1 MQQQNLRQ
9 PQGATHKRK
18 RIGRGNASGHGTYS
32 TKGMKGQKARAGGGV
47 RPGFEG
53 GQLPFI
59 RRMAR
64 KRGFRNPFRVEYEEV
79 NVGTLAR
86 FAANSEVNAE
96 TLKAARLVQR
106 ERPIKILGN
115 GDLTVALTIEA
126 TSFSKSA
133 REKIEAAGGT
143 VRWLNGEPK
152 TEEPAD
158 DVKPKRAPKAK
169 KAVATAEADEPSGSA
184 EAEQEEATDGAGS

>member
-1 MQQQNLRQ
+1 
-9 PQGATHKRK
+9 
-18 RIGRGNASGHGTYS
+18 
-32 TKGMKGQKARAGGGV
+32 
-47 RPGFEG
+47 
-53 GQLPFI
+53 
-59 RRMAR
+59 MAR

-152 TEEPAD
+152 TDEAAEE
-158 DVKPKRAPKAK
+158 VKPKRAPKAK
-169 KAVATAEADEPSGSA
+169 AVATAAAASAEADEPKGPA